1 VAQQR
6 LDLGSEEQPVAEER
20 PVERLDPE
28 PVAGDGRG
36 VDVTRLGRDHADDA
50 AHGLTGPPLA
60 GSLHDVTGTGGAS
73 MLYQQGDHTVVSAAR
88 LEAGRTGVATVGTAD
103 G

>member
-1 VAQQR
+1 
-6 LDLGSEEQPVAEER
+6 
-20 PVERLDPE
+20 
-28 PVAGDGRG
+28 
-36 VDVTRLGRDHADDA
+36 
-50 AHGLTGPPLA
+50 
-60 GSLHDVTGTGGAS
+60 